1 MTHEVSISSP
11 QLQIEFGLKVS
22 WKLCLN
28 LCSRRWFKP
37 NLNLVSNWIPFERT
51 YKYFKMLP
59 LKLVK
64 LSELRMFKSSLF
76 HSITTE
82 EKKKL
87 NNHVLLW
94 NEVTSHHLL
103 QYRLFSLTGSW
114 KLYRWSK
121 FCDTIFS
128 SEEIQDLIHNKD
140 SL

>member
-1 MTHEVSISSP
+1 MTHEVSIFSP
-11 QLQIEFGLKVS
+11 LLQIEFGLRVS

-28 LCSRRWFKP
+28 LWSQRWFKP
-37 NLNLVSNWIPFERT
+37 NLNLVTNWIPFERT

-94 NEVTSHHLL
+94 NEVASHHLL